1 MENNTKACVAINKL
15 KSDAEFSFSGDVLTE
30 ADFNKINWK
39 IGVDSEDASIM
50 TTTNPYP
57 EITWTKFKEEFDKL

>member
-1 MENNTKACVAINKL
+1 MENNNKTCVAINKL
-15 KSDAEFSFSGDVLTE
+15 KSDAEFSFTGDILTE

-39 IGVDSEDASIM
+39 TGVDGEDASIM
-50 TTTNPYP
+50 TTTNPHS